1 MMAATVQSCMEWS
14 IIIYSKQS
22 KGLLDKGG
30 RKLMSVIDDVTKDV
44 FTKLHLMDR
53 TIKGI
58 EESEEYKL
66 AQEYNKG
73 LRDALAIFKKHMEK

>member
-1 MMAATVQSCMEWS
+1 
-14 IIIYSKQS
+14 
-22 KGLLDKGG
+22 
-30 RKLMSVIDDVTKDV
+30 MSVIDDVTKDV

>member
-1 MMAATVQSCMEWS
+1 
-14 IIIYSKQS
+14 
-22 KGLLDKGG
+22 
-30 RKLMSVIDDVTKDV
+30 MSVIDDVTKDV
-44 FTKLHLMDR
+44 FMKLHLMDR

-73 LRDALAIFKKHMEK
+73 LRDALTIFKKHMEK